1 MTPTLLAVNAGS
13 ATLKF
18 RVYSLDGVTL
28 HMSGLI
34 DRFGESGHSTLTL
47 TDPRGTRLIEHTLEQ
62 EGKDAAVTAMI
73 DTLAAH
79 HLDVEVVA
87 HRVVHGGSHYR
98 EPAIIDNAVRD
109 TLETLVPLA
118 PLHQPVSLAVI
129 DAFATLYGHLTQI
142 ACFDTAFH
150 ASQPEVATRFGIAR
164 HWHDEGVRRYGF
176 HGLSYASISRRL
188 PELGLGDARVVVCH
202 LGSGASACA
211 IAAGQSVA
219 ASTGFS
225 AVEGLMMSTRP
236 GSLDPEVVLYWMEHE
251 GMGVGEVRRE
261 LYKNSGLLG
270 VSGISADMRTL
281 LASGEAAAREAVEL
295 FCYRTVKEIGA
306 LAACMKGIDAL
317 IFTAGIGERSPEI
330 RARIVKQLD
339 WLGFELDHA
348 ANLAQARRL
357 TSSGSARQAYML
369 PTDEEGEMARSAGA
383 MLAGSDLAA

>member
-1 MTPTLLAVNAGS
+1 MTPTLIAVNAGS

-18 RVYSLDGVTL
+18 RVYSLDGSELLVG
-28 HMSGLI
+28 GLI
-34 DRFGESGHSTLTL
+34 DRFGESGVSTLTL
-47 TDPRGTRLIEHTLEQ
+47 SDSRGTRLEERRLEQ
-62 EGKDAAVTAMI
+62 DGKEAAVAAMI
-73 DTLAAH
+73 NTLADH
-79 HLDVEVVA
+79 HFTVEAVV
-87 HRVVHGGSHYR
+87 HRVVHGGGR
-98 EPAIIDNAVRD
+98 FNRPERITPEVRAA
-109 TLETLVPLA
+109 LEDFVPLA

-129 DAFATLYGHLTQI
+129 DAFSTLDGQLTQI

-150 ASQPEVATRFGIAR
+150 TSQPEVATRFGIAR

-176 HGLSYASISRRL
+176 HGMSFASIARRL
-188 PELGLGDARVVVCH
+188 PSLGLENGRVVVCH

-211 IAAGQSVA
+211 LVNGASVA

-236 GSLDPEVVLYWMEHE
+236 GSIDPEVLLYWMENE
-251 GMGVGEVRRE
+251 GMGVRDVRRE

-270 VSGISADMRTL
+270 VSGLSADMRVL
-281 LASGEAAAREAVEL
+281 LASNETAAREAIEL

-306 LAACMKGIDAL
+306 LSAAMRGLDAL

-330 RARIVKQLD
+330 RARIVQQLG

-357 TSSGSARQAYML
+357 TAETSARHAYML
-369 PTDEEGEMARSAGA
+369 PTDEEGEMARSAGEL
-383 MLAGSDLAA
+383 LATA